1 MCGRFTLRTPTA
13 DLVEIFE
20 VARSFELTPRYN
32 IAPTQPVAAI
42 REVEGLRELVQLR
55 WGLLPS
61 WSDAATGGP
70 PMINA
75 RSETAATRPAF
86 RNAFRARRCL
96 IPADGFYEWQAGDGG
111 GSGPKQP
118 YLITVRD
125 ERPFAF
131 AGLWERCRAP
141 DKSTVESCTIL
152 TTEANDRL
160 KGLHDRMPVILPRDL
175 YGPWLDPHLDD
186 AEALESMLVPYPSS
200 EMSLRPV
207 SRRVN
212 NARNDD
218 PDCIRP
224 PETQNTLL

>member
-1 MCGRFTLRTPTA
+1 MCGRFTLRTPTV

-42 REVEGLRELVQLR
+42 RQVDGKREMVQLR
-55 WGLLPS
+55 WGLLPV
-61 WSDAATGGP
+61 WSEASTSGP

-75 RSETAATRPAF
+75 RAETAATRPAF
-86 RNAFRARRCL
+86 RHAFQKRRCL
-96 IPADGFYEWQAGDGG
+96 IPADGFYEWKTTEGN
-111 GSGPKQP
+111 PKQP
-118 YLITVRD
+118 YLITLKD

-131 AGLWERCRAP
+131 AGLWEWCRAP
-141 DKSTVESCTIL
+141 DQSTIESCTIL
-152 TTEANDRL
+152 TTDANDRIRE
-160 KGLHDRMPVILPRDL
+160 LHDRMPVILPRDH
-175 YGPWLDPHLDD
+175 YGPWLDPDIED
-186 AEALESMLVPYPSS
+186 MGALQSLLRPYPGD
-200 EMSLRPV
+200 EMSFRPV

-218 PDCIRP
+218 AACILP

>member
-20 VARSFELTPRYN
+20 IARSFDLTPRYN
-32 IAPTQPVAAI
+32 IAPTQEVAGV
-42 REVEGLRELVQLR
+42 REVHGRREMVQLR
-55 WGLLPS
+55 WGLLPA
-61 WSDAATGGP
+61 WSDASSGP

-75 RSETAATRPAF
+75 RSETAATKPAF
-86 RNAFRARRCL
+86 RNAFRHRRCL
-96 IPADGFYEWQAGDGG
+96 IPADGFYEWQTAEG
-111 GSGPKQP
+111 GPKQP
-118 YLITVRD
+118 FLITLKD

-131 AGLWERCRAP
+131 AGLWERCRGP
-141 DKSTVESCTIL
+141 DQKPVESCTIL
-152 TTEANDRL
+152 TTDANDRL
-160 KGLHDRMPVILPRDL
+160 KDLHDRMPVILPADL
-175 YGPWLDPHLDD
+175 YVPWLDPEIEDID
-186 AEALESMLVPYPSS
+186 ALESMLTPYPSA

-218 PDCIRP
+218 PECIRP

>member
-20 VARSFELTPRYN
+20 LVRSFEVTPRYN
-32 IAPTQPVAAI
+32 IAPTQPVAAV
-42 REVEGLRELVQLR
+42 REIDGQRELVQLR
-55 WGLLPS
+55 WGLLPV
-61 WSDAATGGP
+61 WSEASTAGP

-86 RNAFRARRCL
+86 RHAFQKRRCL
-96 IPADGFYEWQAGDGG
+96 IPADGFYEWQTTDGA
-111 GSGPKQP
+111 PKQP
-118 YLITVRD
+118 FLITLKG
-125 ERPFAF
+125 EKPFAF

-141 DKSTVESCTIL
+141 DQTTVESCTIL

-160 KGLHDRMPVILPRDL
+160 RDLHDRMPVILPPDL
-175 YGPWLDPHLDD
+175 YGPWLDPHLDET
-186 AEALESMLVPYPSS
+186 AALELFLKPYPSE
-200 EMSLRPV
+200 EMTFRPV

-212 NARNDD
+212 SARNDD